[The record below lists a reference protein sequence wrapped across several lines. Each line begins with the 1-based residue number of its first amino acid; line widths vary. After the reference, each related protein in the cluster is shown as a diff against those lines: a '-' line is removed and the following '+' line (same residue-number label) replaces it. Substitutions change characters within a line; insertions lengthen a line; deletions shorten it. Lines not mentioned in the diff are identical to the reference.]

1 MIGCFS
7 VLKQLLTVCYR
18 CTIHTPLNKNDTS
31 SDIFLGRMLG
41 GMLICN
47 LTIHARLRHIIQNP
61 NQAQGVMPGNTFYFW
76 ILFSL
81 DHSSFDILII
91 YCLLL
96 VILLMELFCNPTFYC
111 ILI

>member
-61 NQAQGVMPGNTFYFW
+61 IKPRESCQGIHFISGFSFLW
-76 ILFSL
+76 IIPPLTS
-81 DHSSFDILII
+81 
-91 YCLLL
+91 
-96 VILLMELFCNPTFYC
+96 
-111 ILI
+111 